1 MSNIPS
7 IEWLGQNFIPST
19 EEKRRTKRVDAK
31 NYETHPRKERRFGF
45 NGTVSR
51 ELLEL
56 IDWPLSVGPMAR
68 LIRSI
73 IALKAFPRPRFSS
86 KRERVPVVIRSGGGG
101 GGSRKGGEEGQII
114 RSRAGQL
121 GESPC
126 SLERRK
132 EETREKVKGWRD
144 AREPNRPE

>member
-1 MSNIPS
+1 MH
-7 IEWLGQNFIPST
+7 
-19 EEKRRTKRVDAK
+19 R
-31 NYETHPRKERRFGF
+31 RKERRF
-45 NGTVSR
+45 
-51 ELLEL
+51 
-56 IDWPLSVGPMAR
+56 AR
-68 LIRSI
+68 ITRAYRLA
-73 IALKAFPRPRFSS
+73 ALARGWTDGSFDSLDNHAQRFPSTEILVETRGG
-86 KRERVPVVIRSGGGG
+86 RERFLVVIRLGRLPRC

-126 SLERRK
+126 SLECRK